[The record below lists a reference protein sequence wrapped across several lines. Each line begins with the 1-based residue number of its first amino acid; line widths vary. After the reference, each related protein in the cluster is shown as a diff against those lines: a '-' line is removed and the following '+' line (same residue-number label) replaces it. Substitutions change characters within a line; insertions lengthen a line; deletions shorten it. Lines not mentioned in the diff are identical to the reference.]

1 MPRIQSV
8 LVPVL
13 AGVVSLAS
21 ISCAC
26 ASPAPEPAGGPA
38 PHHVHNQS
46 SGVAEGPVCV
56 DSGCGGFGGL
66 DAVVPE
72 GSRAAAPETPV
83 DDIADIAPAL
93 ARLSQAP
100 VAAGNR
106 HPPLP
111 GFWRALPTP
120 VSRFDELLN

>member
-8 LVPVL
+8 LVPIL

-26 ASPAPEPAGGPA
+26 ATPVPEPAGGPA
-38 PHHVHNQS
+38 PHHVHDQS
-46 SGVAEGPVCV
+46 SGVTEEPVCI

-83 DDIADIAPAL
+83 DDTAEIAPAL
-93 ARLSQAP
+93 ARLSRIP
-100 VAAGNR
+100 VTVGNR
-106 HPPLP
+106 YPPPP
-111 GFWRALPTP
+111 GLWRALPTP
-120 VSRFDELLN
+120 VSRFDKLLN